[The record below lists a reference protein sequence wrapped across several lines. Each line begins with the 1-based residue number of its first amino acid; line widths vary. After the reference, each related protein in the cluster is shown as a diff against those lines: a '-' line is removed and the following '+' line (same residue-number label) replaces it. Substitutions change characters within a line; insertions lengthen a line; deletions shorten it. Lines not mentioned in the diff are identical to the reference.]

1 MSYFLINNKDFS
13 HLVSS
18 LKVSYETLVSDSSG
32 RNANGDT
39 VIDIVGRKIKL
50 AVGFRAMNGAEMEA
64 LLAAISGYVV
74 SVSYRDPKTGA
85 NKSIS
90 AYTGTPEP
98 DYYTLSGGRVLYR
111 DMQLSFIEL

>member
-1 MSYFLINNKDFS
+1 MNYFLINGADFS
-13 HLVSS
+13 RLVKS

-50 AVGFRAMNGAEMEA
+50 AVGFIPMSGADMEA
-64 LLAAISGYVV
+64 LLAAVSGYVLTV
-74 SVSYRDPKTGA
+74 AYRDPQTGA
-85 NKSIS
+85 NKSIT

-98 DYYTLSGGRVLYR
+98 DYYTLSGGRVLYKELS
-111 DMQLSFIEL
+111 LSFIEL